1 MKKLTNQKAT
11 EPKKLAAQFDA
22 DSKTWVVEISR
33 GRYRVFVTEEEAEGY
48 CVKKS
53 RVPVKAV
60 VYHQELPKSSVFT
73 GKPWDHNFKH
83 LY

>member
-1 MKKLTNQKAT
+1 MKKPTNQKAT
-11 EPKKLAAQFDA
+11 EPSKLGAQFDA
-22 DSKTWVVEISR
+22 ASRTWVVEIAS
-33 GRYRVFVTEEEAEGY
+33 GKCRVFVTKEEAEKY

-53 RVPVKAV
+53 RPTVKAV